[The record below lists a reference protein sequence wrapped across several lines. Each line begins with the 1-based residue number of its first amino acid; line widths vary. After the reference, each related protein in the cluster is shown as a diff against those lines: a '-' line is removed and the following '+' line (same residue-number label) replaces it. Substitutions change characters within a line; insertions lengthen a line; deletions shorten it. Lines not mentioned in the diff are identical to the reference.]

1 MNTISKA
8 LICLASASLL
18 SAASVSAQEHKI
30 PELSDYFTAS
40 TETPAGTDKDGFI
53 QRWTL
58 LEPIATEA
66 SSNRI
71 WSDDYL
77 KQIAY
82 TEYFKDQFA
91 VMPKDGDKAVIGKE
105 KHIWHALDAKKYFVN
120 LLRFADGYGLPYYQ
134 QLYWAFTIINC
145 EEDINNVRMSAGANS
160 AALFWLN
167 GEEVLML
174 SNDRDLIMDDFMSK
188 RINLKK
194 GQNIV
199 RALICNGPGMA
210 DFCLR
215 FVDES
220 GKPVKNIT
228 VSTVPATTKKRK

>member
-1 MNTISKA
+1 MNKIFKA
-8 LICLASASLL
+8 AICLASASLL

-30 PELSDYFTAS
+30 PELSDYFTPS
-40 TETPAGTDKDGFI
+40 TETPVGTDKDGFI

-77 KQIAY
+77 KQVAY
-82 TEYFKDQFA
+82 TEYFKDQMTI
-91 VMPKDGDKAVIGKE
+91 MPKDGDKAVIGKD

-120 LLRFADGYGLPYYQ
+120 LLRFADGYGKPYYQ

-145 EEDINNVRMSAGANS
+145 DEDINNVRMSAGANS

-188 RINLKK
+188 RISLKK

-199 RALICNGPGMA
+199 RALVCNGPGMA

-215 FVDES
+215 FVDEN

-228 VSTVPATTKKRK
+228 VSAVPTTKKRK

>member
-1 MNTISKA
+1 MNKIFKA
-8 LICLASASLL
+8 AICLASASLL
-18 SAASVSAQEHKI
+18 SAAPVSAQEHKI
-30 PELSDYFTAS
+30 PELSDYFTPS
-40 TETPAGTDKDGFI
+40 TEAPVGTDKDGFI

-77 KQIAY
+77 KQVAY
-82 TEYFKDQFA
+82 TEYFKDQMA

-120 LLRFADGYGLPYYQ
+120 LLRFADGYGKPYYQ
-134 QLYWAFTIINC
+134 QLYWVFTIINC
-145 EEDINNVRMSAGANS
+145 DEDINNVRMSAGANS

-167 GEEVLML
+167 GEETLML

-188 RINLKK
+188 RITLKK

-199 RALICNGPGMA
+199 RGLVCNGPGMA

-215 FVDES
+215 FVDEN
-220 GKPVKNIT
+220 GNPVKNIT
-228 VSTVPATTKKRK
+228 VSAVPTTKKRK

>member
-1 MNTISKA
+1 MNKIFKA
-8 LICLASASLL
+8 AICLASASLL

-30 PELSDYFTAS
+30 PELSDYFTPS
-40 TETPAGTDKDGFI
+40 TEAPVGTDKDGFI

-82 TEYFKDQFA
+82 TEYFKDQMTI
-91 VMPKDGDKAVIGKE
+91 MPKDGDKAVIGKD

-120 LLRFADGYGLPYYQ
+120 LLRFADGYGKPYYQ

-145 EEDINNVRMSAGANS
+145 DEDINNVRMSAGANS

-188 RINLKK
+188 RISLKK

-199 RALICNGPGMA
+199 RALVCNGPGMA

-220 GKPVKNIT
+220 GKPVKNIS
-228 VSTVPATTKKRK
+228 VSAVPTTKKKK

>member
-1 MNTISKA
+1 MNKIFKA
-8 LICLASASLL
+8 AICLASASLL
-18 SAASVSAQEHKI
+18 SAAPVSAQEHKI
-30 PELSDYFTAS
+30 PELSDYFTPS
-40 TETPAGTDKDGFI
+40 TEAPVGTDKDGFI

-82 TEYFKDQFA
+82 TEYFKDQMA
-91 VMPKDGDKAVIGKE
+91 VMPKDGDKAVIGKD

-120 LLRFADGYGLPYYQ
+120 LLRFADGYGKPYYQ
-134 QLYWAFTIINC
+134 QLYWVFTIINC
-145 EEDINNVRMSAGANS
+145 DEDINNVRMSAGANS

-167 GEEVLML
+167 GEETLML

-188 RINLKK
+188 RITLKK

-199 RALICNGPGMA
+199 RGLVCNGPGMA

-215 FVDES
+215 FVDEN

-228 VSTVPATTKKRK
+228 VSAVPTTKKRK

>member
-1 MNTISKA
+1 MNKIFKA
-8 LICLASASLL
+8 AICLASASLL
-18 SAASVSAQEHKI
+18 SAAPVSAQEHKI
-30 PELSDYFTAS
+30 PELSDYFTPS
-40 TETPAGTDKDGFI
+40 TEAPVGTDKDGFI

-77 KQIAY
+77 KQVAY
-82 TEYFKDQFA
+82 TEYFKDQMA

-120 LLRFADGYGLPYYQ
+120 LLRFADGYGKPYYQ
-134 QLYWAFTIINC
+134 QLYWVFTIINC
-145 EEDINNVRMSAGANS
+145 DEDINNVRMSAGANS

-167 GEEVLML
+167 GEETLML

-188 RINLKK
+188 RITLKK

-199 RALICNGPGMA
+199 RGLVCNGPGMA

-215 FVDES
+215 FVDEN

-228 VSTVPATTKKRK
+228 VSAVPTTKKRK